1 MIDLIPVMVLFR
13 FHVLVVHQ
21 ISCKG
26 LTLCYV
32 SAFLLITSIMLLKYN
47 KKQKYEEVE
56 VKYNKLRM
64 HKLTWLLLIF
74 TLMFEHYQLAS
85 WFVDFQIV
93 WELIPVKLTS
103 RYKLIMQQ
111 LNPNKLLFNIFILC
125 TPTISCPVENYY
137 YSNFEL
143 C

>member
-1 MIDLIPVMVLFR
+1 MSLDVFDLIPVSSLRRCSDLMFTWYTTPNIV
-13 FHVLVVHQ
+13 
-21 ISCKG
+21 KG
-26 LTLCYV
+26 TYSADV

-85 WFVDFQIV
+85 WFVD
-93 WELIPVKLTS
+93 L
-103 RYKLIMQQ
+103 
-111 LNPNKLLFNIFILC
+111 
-125 TPTISCPVENYY
+125 ENRG
-137 YSNFEL
+137 
-143 C
+143 